1 MSITF
6 DGINYW
12 KARWA
17 NGGGPGKG
25 SRGRLAVFKAEVL
38 NGFARENSIQS
49 VIEWGCGNGD
59 QFELLRFPSFT
70 GIDISSHAIGACR
83 SKFNGRSDCQFFAA
97 DEYQQLGKADLALS
111 LDVIYHLTDDAA
123 FNAYMR
129 QLFDS
134 ANRFVII
141 YSSNWNGGWGSDR
154 HVRHRRFTDWVQD
167 NALEWKL
174 TRRIKNRYPRRPLL
188 LLRQFRSFCDFYIFE
203 RV

>member
-1 MSITF
+1 MSVTF

-12 KARWA
+12 KARWE

-25 SRGRLAVFKAEVL
+25 SRGRLAAFKAEVL
-38 NGFARENSIQS
+38 NGFAQENSIQS

-70 GIDISSHAIGACR
+70 GIDISSHAISACR
-83 SKFNGRSDCQFFAA
+83 NKFNGRSDCQFFVA
-97 DEYQQLGKADLALS
+97 DEYQHPGKADLALS
-111 LDVIYHLTDDAA
+111 LDVIYHLTDDTV
-123 FNAYMR
+123 FDAYMR

-134 ANRFVII
+134 ASRFVIV
-141 YSSNWNGGWGSDR
+141 YSSNWNGGWGGDR
-154 HVRHRRFTDWVQD
+154 HVRHRRFTDWIKD
-167 NALEWKL
+167 NAPEWKL

-203 RV
+203 RA